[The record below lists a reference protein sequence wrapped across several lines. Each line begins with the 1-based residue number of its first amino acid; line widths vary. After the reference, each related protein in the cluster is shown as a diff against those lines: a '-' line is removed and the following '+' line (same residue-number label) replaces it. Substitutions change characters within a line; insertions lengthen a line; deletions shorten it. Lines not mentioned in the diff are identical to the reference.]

1 MTIPRPGVPVRGSRT
16 GRPVM
21 ALLDLLGRRTA
32 LRILWEL
39 SRADRALTF
48 RALESAAETNPALL
62 NTRLKELRASGLVF
76 HNADGYRLSASGL
89 ELVKLLLPLV
99 EWADE
104 WAADPRQ
111 ASLIR
116 RPRPDVVRPGA
127 KS

>member
-1 MTIPRPGVPVRGSRT
+1 MTIPKPGVPVRGSRT

-39 SRADRALTF
+39 SRADRGLTF

-62 NTRLKELRASGLVF
+62 NARLKELRASGLVS
-76 HNADGYRLSASGL
+76 HDADGYRLSASGL

-116 RPRPDVVRPGA
+116 RPRADVVRPGA

>member
-1 MTIPRPGVPVRGSRT
+1 MTIPKPGVPVRGSRT

-21 ALLDLLGRRTA
+21 ALIDLLGRRTA

-76 HNADGYRLSASGL
+76 HDADGYRLTSRGL
-89 ELVKLLLPLV
+89 ELVKLLLPLT
-99 EWADE
+99 EWAKG
-104 WAADPRQ
+104 WAGDLPS
-111 ASLIR
+111 ASR
-116 RPRPDVVRPGA
+116 
-127 KS
+127 S

>member
-1 MTIPRPGVPVRGSRT
+1 MTIPKPGAPVRGSRT

-32 LRILWEL
+32 LRILWEM
-39 SRADRALTF
+39 SRADRGLTF

-62 NTRLKELRASGLVF
+62 NVRLKELRASGLVF
-76 HNADGYRLSASGL
+76 HDAGGYRLSASGL

-104 WAADPRQ
+104 WAADPR
-111 ASLIR
+111 
-116 RPRPDVVRPGA
+116 
-127 KS
+127 